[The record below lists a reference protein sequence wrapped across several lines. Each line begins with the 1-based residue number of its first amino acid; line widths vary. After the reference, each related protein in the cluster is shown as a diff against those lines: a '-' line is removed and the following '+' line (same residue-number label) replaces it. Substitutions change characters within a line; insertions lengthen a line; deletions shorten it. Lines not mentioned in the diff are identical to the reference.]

1 MTKRDLT
8 DGLVEEKWFANV
20 FDFWDCAFE
29 VESFGEHYFE
39 NLDGLVRG
47 GRRGKEITY
56 IPFGHLCCGMYC

>member
-29 VESFGEHYFE
+29 VEGFGEDDFE
-39 NLDGLVRG
+39 DLNIRVSMGPRLEYWGVV
-47 GRRGKEITY
+47 
-56 IPFGHLCCGMYC
+56 PFGR